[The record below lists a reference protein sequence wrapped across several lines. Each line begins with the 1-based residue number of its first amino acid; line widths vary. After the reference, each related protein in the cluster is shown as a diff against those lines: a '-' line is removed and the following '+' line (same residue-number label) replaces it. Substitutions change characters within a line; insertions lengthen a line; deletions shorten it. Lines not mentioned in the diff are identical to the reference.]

1 MISDT
6 QRDVAIIL
14 INTVLPDQ
22 VVEQLAAVLV
32 DVDLAT
38 CKPVSAD
45 PSGLAAWI
53 PATGRSRASSSRSGL
68 PAGPQRSG
76 NRGGS
81 TR

>member
-6 QRDVAIIL
+6 QRDVVIIL
-14 INTVLPDQ
+14 TNVVLPDQ

-32 DVDLAT
+32 DVDLA
-38 CKPVSAD
+38 AD
-45 PSGLAAWI
+45 TSGLAAWI

>member
-6 QRDVAIIL
+6 QRDVVIIL
-14 INTVLPDQ
+14 TNVVLPDQ

-32 DVDLAT
+32 DVDLA
-38 CKPVSAD
+38 AD